1 MFLDQ
6 PIQLDI
12 IDSGAFIMQA
22 KLPSFCQFT
31 QQIGNFSYTNQ
42 QVEVGTVFMASLPI
56 EL

>member
-12 IDSGAFIMQA
+12 IDSGAFIVQA
-22 KLPSFCQFT
+22 KSPSFCQFT
-31 QQIGNFSYTNQ
+31 QQIGKFSYANQ